1 MRDSR
6 WRRRQELLKMPHAK
20 WARAA
25 LRWVALVA
33 LVLPGSLWA
42 GFSRASEA
50 AAGNALYVDRCGRCH
65 GMTTRSARAPARL
78 VPVVMLPLGPNLT
91 GVYGRPAGAVAGYR
105 YSDAFRAVAADLT
118 WDDHTLDRWLA
129 DSRAMIPGT
138 YMLVRIAPAER
149 AAIIAYLKAN
159 TSR

>member
-1 MRDSR
+1 
-6 WRRRQELLKMPHAK
+6 
-20 WARAA
+20 
-25 LRWVALVA
+25 
-33 LVLPGSLWA
+33 
-42 GFSRASEA
+42 
-50 AAGNALYVDRCGRCH
+50 
-65 GMTTRSARAPARL
+65 
-78 VPVVMLPLGPNLT
+78 MLPLGPNLT

-138 YMLVRIAPAER
+138 YMLVKIAPAER